1 MAQETLDKAKEAYEQ
16 AKAAV
21 ETAKDNKTDTARQAK
36 SSVSQA
42 KTFLENARS
51 NQTKSIKEAQKQV
64 DEAQKAVEKCIV
76 TAPIDGVVTALNAAV
91 GDTYTGGTIAEVE
104 DDSRYTITSS
114 VDEYDIS
121 DVKKGQRVVVLTE
134 ATDEDE
140 LEGVVTIVAPSTGA
154 LDSETSRKVMDIF
167 HRLHQ
172 EQGKTI
178 VLVSDKLVETLYDGD
193 DKGALW
199 QKLSMNINGNYQDFY
214 IVGIYRYESTGN
226 VSDSLEDVTTNAY
239 IPLSTA
245 KKIMRSDDGYT
256 QFTIVTDTSVSS
268 VSSFAEQIETFFD
281 QYYRNNEDYEIATST
296 MESMTESMS
305 SMVQTVSLAISL
317 IAGISSW
324 VFSYGTGGSYYY
336 GGSILDGCGSIFW
349 ILSGK
354 QGGKAGSH
362 RSITI

>member
-1 MAQETLDKAKEAYEQ
+1 M
-16 AKAAV
+16 
-21 ETAKDNKTDTARQAK
+21 
-36 SSVSQA
+36 
-42 KTFLENARS
+42 
-51 NQTKSIKEAQKQV
+51 
-64 DEAQKAVEKCIV
+64 
-76 TAPIDGVVTALNAAV
+76 
-91 GDTYTGGTIAEVE
+91 
-104 DDSRYTITSS
+104 
-114 VDEYDIS
+114 
-121 DVKKGQRVVVLTE
+121 
-134 ATDEDE
+134 
-140 LEGVVTIVAPSTGA
+140 
-154 LDSETSRKVMDIF
+154 
-167 HRLHQ
+167 
-172 EQGKTI
+172 
-178 VLVSDKLVETLYDGD
+178 YDGD